1 MNSNAIVSGIRTL
14 VAVVVAAVLTWLA
27 THFGFHASQEV
38 ENTADVIVFGVV
50 TGAYTAAVN
59 WLTEH
64 VNPGFGW
71 LLGIPKHPTYA
82 TKASK

>member
-1 MNSNAIVSGIRTL
+1 MNNAIVSGIRTL
-14 VAVVVAAVLTWLA
+14 VAVLVAAVLTWLA
-27 THFGFHASQEV
+27 DHYGFHASTQV
-38 ENTADVIVFGVV
+38 ETTVDVIVFGLV

-64 VNPGFGW
+64 VHPAFGW

-82 TKASK
+82 AKASS